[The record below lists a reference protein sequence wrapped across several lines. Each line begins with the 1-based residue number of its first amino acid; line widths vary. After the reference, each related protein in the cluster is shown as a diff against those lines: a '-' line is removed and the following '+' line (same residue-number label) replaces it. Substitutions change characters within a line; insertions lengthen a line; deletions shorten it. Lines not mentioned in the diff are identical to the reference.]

1 MPLSARWQRGLTMVA
16 LAGLVLD
23 ALLLATVG
31 LVLERPGFLV
41 GAGAAVLVSVGVWA
55 AWRRQRLRLAAIAR
69 ERAELVSTIRD
80 LGRDLTEQ

>member
-1 MPLSARWQRGLTMVA
+1 MVA